1 MIKKLL
7 TLVFLTIISNE
18 IISQVVAID
27 APLYGTSGNVVTG
40 TNLYAAS
47 EAIYYES
54 EIGASNFVT
63 PSTAINKIEF
73 SVNTVGTP
81 TTFGNF
87 NVYMK
92 DVPLTTT
99 TLATG
104 TYTTTGYTLVYS
116 GSITVASTGW
126 VGVSLTTPFTRTA
139 GNNLQ
144 ILIERADN
152 ATHVGY
158 IFNCVNSAATS
169 NCRRYNS
176 TTALSGTTSLVASA
190 FRAAVRLSKTYPND
204 LGVDRIE
211 TLGKI
216 PAVAAFPHSIKAV
229 VTNYGTN
236 TIAAGTVVSLNV
248 SGSNIFTNTQL
259 TSSLAP
265 GATQTITFDPIS
277 SMVLGTNTVTVSV
290 PSDDNTTNNSSSFTQ
305 IVVNNAFSYA
315 NNGAVTSG
323 VGFGTGSGLLLNSH
337 KLPTATSITGVKL
350 QIMTSSNTIFGVVT
364 NSVGEILA
372 QTPDYAVQ
380 ASDSNSY
387 KTLTFTTPVSRP
399 ADSTFFIGIGQRA
412 GTYGY
417 YPVGTQAESPARP
430 NTYASAALTG
440 GGIAYYT
447 TLGRFV
453 FDGVIPATTPV
464 SLADFIGTQTR
475 NGNLLSWTTLNEL
488 NNKGFDLERSA
499 DGVNFS
505 SIASIASKAINGNST
520 SQLSYDFTDNK
531 SLNGNNYYRLKQ
543 ADKDGKTTFS
553 QVVLI
558 KGNKVNATSI
568 SAIYPN
574 PAKDKLSITLSS
586 ATSERVTLS
595 IIDVTGKVL
604 IQKSIMVNIG
614 DLNITEN
621 ISNLN
626 QGNYLVKLSDASG
639 NTTDLKKI
647 VKQ

>member
-7 TLVFLTIISNE
+7 TLILLTTISSA
-18 IISQVVAID
+18 IFSQVVAID

-40 TNLYAAS
+40 TSNYAAS
-47 EAIYYES
+47 EGIYSES
-54 EIGASNFVT
+54 EVGATNFIS

-73 SVNTVGTP
+73 SVSTVGTP

-87 NVYMK
+87 NVYMMN
-92 DVPLTTT
+92 VPLTTT

-116 GSITVASTGW
+116 GSITVATTGW

-152 ATHVGY
+152 ATHAGY
-158 IFNCVNSAATS
+158 IFNCVNGAATLNS
-169 NCRRYNS
+169 RRYNS
-176 TTALSGTTSLVASA
+176 TVALSGTTSLAASA
-190 FRAAVRLSKTYPND
+190 FRASVRLSHTFPND

-216 PAVAAFPHSIKAV
+216 PAIAAFPHSIKAV

-236 TIAAGTVVSLNV
+236 TIAAGTVVSLSV
-248 SGSNIFTNTQL
+248 SGSNTFTNTQL
-259 TSSLAP
+259 TSSLAS
-265 GATQTITFDPIS
+265 GATQTITFNPIS

-290 PSDDNTTNNSSSFTQ
+290 PSDDNNTNNSSSFTQ
-305 IVVNNAFSYA
+305 VVVNNAFSYA
-315 NNGAVTSG
+315 NNDAVTSG

-337 KLPTATSITGVKL
+337 KLPTASSITGVKL
-350 QIMTSSNTIFGVVT
+350 NIKTSSNTIFGVVT

-387 KTLTFTTPVSRP
+387 KTLTFTTPVTRP

-440 GGIAYYT
+440 GGITYYT

-453 FDGVIPATTPV
+453 FDGIIPATTPV
-464 SLADFIGTQTR
+464 SLGEFTATQTR
-475 NGNLLSWTTLNEL
+475 NGNLLSWTTVTET
-488 NNKGFDLERSA
+488 NNKGFDIERSA

-505 SIASIASKAINGNST
+505 SIASIVSKATNGNSNA
-520 SQLSYDFTDNK
+520 QLSYDFTDNK
-531 SLNGNNYYRLKQ
+531 SLSGNNYYRLQ
-543 ADKDGKTTFS
+543 QTDKDGKSSFS
-553 QVVLI
+553 QIVLI
-558 KGNKVNATSI
+558 KGNKANGISI
-568 SAIYPN
+568 GAIYPN
-574 PAKDKLSITLSS
+574 PAKDKLSITISS
-586 ATSERVTLS
+586 GSSEKVTLS

-604 IQKSIMVNIG
+604 MQKSILVNIG

-621 ISNLN
+621 ISTLN
-626 QGNYLVKLSDASG
+626 QGNYLVKLTDASG
-639 NTTDLKKI
+639 NTTDVKKI